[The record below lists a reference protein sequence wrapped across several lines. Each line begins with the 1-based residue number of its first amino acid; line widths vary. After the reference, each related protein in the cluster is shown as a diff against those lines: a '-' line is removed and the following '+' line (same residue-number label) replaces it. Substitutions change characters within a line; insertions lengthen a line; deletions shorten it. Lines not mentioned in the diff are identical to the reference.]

1 MNLRLLKFILFLPL
15 FAACQVGSE
24 ILPPDSGENGN
35 VSDFSC
41 TLSAESLTFDKAYD
55 YEPSSLSVSVGEE
68 TVVVD
73 LSGAPWMEVE
83 GDIMTISPNT
93 EITLSFVPVEPNY
106 SSSPREGVIV
116 FKGKYTEESLAI
128 PVSQAAS
135 FQDTEESLLNGW
147 RLDSDLA
154 SSDSWK
160 NGGVMVANKGDLKGL
175 LTIEHSANSPVR
187 IVPDDNRG
195 TFTGMRPGDAVLLR
209 TPIKSLAAGTD
220 VSAMI
225 NLGHK
230 SQGEKCRWVAEYWD
244 ENQWNEIRKF
254 STCYDAVDEKYNYNV
269 ATVICD
275 FTLVEDIVNDYVK
288 VRFRL
293 LEGQESDVFFVASSP
308 WTGAALEV
316 NSAYPPVT
324 DYKKVLILG
333 NSFTYYWGS
342 PFVLKQIAR
351 SQGHRLDVRVHSEPG
366 ATLAEH
372 DSSYSLSDEAID
384 EGGYHYAILQDVS
397 TAHAKFA
404 DGNLKYLEDAKRI
417 TDAVLAESR
426 SCRFILENTWA
437 YPGEDNDFG
446 GYGSYD
452 TFYEKLQAGCSHIAK
467 SLRAD
472 ISPVSLAFDK
482 ARTSH
487 SDIVLLYN
495 KDNHHPSRKGTYL
508 KSCVN
513 YLKIYGGEFGSA
525 PYNGE
530 VESADE
536 AAVLRQI
543 AIDAV
548 NYVPEE
554 KPKETLTLTMDFASW
569 PFLPVTSATSTS
581 TKSQTQDAY
590 TFTQD
595 GVEYPIEIYAPT
607 DGYYFTGSA
616 LRFDET
622 GGGYIKIPAIEDKAL
637 VELTVTITNGSGE
650 KVIYV
655 SSDGTD
661 KGDIGNLRVS
671 SGGTKT
677 NSVQLTGTMLN
688 TSYYL
693 YTKSTKTQIGKI
705 VLLYESY

>member
-15 FAACQVGSE
+15 FVACQVGSE
-24 ILPPDSGENGN
+24 ILPPDSGDNGK

-55 YEPSSLSVSVGEE
+55 YEPSSLSISVGEE

-93 EITLSFVPVEPNY
+93 DITLSFVPVEPNY
-106 SSSPREGVIV
+106 SSSPRVGVV
-116 FKGKYTEESLAI
+116 TFKGKYTGESLQI
-128 PVSQAAS
+128 SVSQAAS

-147 RLDSDLA
+147 RLDSELA
-154 SSDSWK
+154 PSDSWK
-160 NGGVMVANKGDLKGL
+160 NSGLMVANKGDLKGL
-175 LTIEHSANSPVR
+175 LTIEHSINSPVR

-209 TPIKSLAAGTD
+209 APVKSLAAGTD

-230 SQGEKCRWVAEYWD
+230 SQGAKCRWVAEYWD
-244 ENQWNEIRKF
+244 EDKWNEIRKF

-269 ATVICD
+269 STFICD
-275 FTLVEDIVNDYVK
+275 FTLVKEIVNDYVK

-293 LEGQESDVFFVASSP
+293 LEGQESDVIFIAPSP

-342 PFVLKQIAR
+342 PFVLKQLAR

-366 ATLAEH
+366 TTLKEH
-372 DSSYSLSDEAID
+372 DAFYSLSDEAVD
-384 EGGYHYAILQDVS
+384 EGGYHYAILQEQS
-397 TAHAKFA
+397 TVHAKVA
-404 DGNLKYLEDAKRI
+404 DGNFTYLEDAKKI

-452 TFYEKLQAGCSHIAK
+452 TFYQKLLSGCSQIAK

-472 ISPVSLAFDK
+472 ISPVALAFDK
-482 ARTSH
+482 VRTRH

-495 KDNHHPSRKGTYL
+495 KDNRHPSREGAYL

-513 YLKIYGGEFGSA
+513 YLKIYGGEFNSA

-536 AAVLRQI
+536 VAVLRQI

-548 NYVPEE
+548 NTEEEE

-569 PFLPVTSATSTS
+569 PFYPVTTATSTS
-581 TKSQTQDAY
+581 TKSKTQDAY

-595 GVEYPIEIYAPT
+595 GVEYPIEIYAPV

-616 LRFDET
+616 LRFDNS
-622 GGGYIKIPAIEDKAL
+622 GGGYIKVPAVEGKAL
-637 VELTVTITNGSGE
+637 VELTVTITNTTGD
-650 KVIYV
+650 KTVYV

-661 KGDIGNLRVS
+661 KGDIGELRVS
-671 SGGTKT
+671 SGGTKS
-677 NSVQLTGTMLN
+677 NSIQLTGTLLN
-688 TSYYL
+688 TPYYL
-693 YTKSTKTQIGKI
+693 YTKANKAQLGKI